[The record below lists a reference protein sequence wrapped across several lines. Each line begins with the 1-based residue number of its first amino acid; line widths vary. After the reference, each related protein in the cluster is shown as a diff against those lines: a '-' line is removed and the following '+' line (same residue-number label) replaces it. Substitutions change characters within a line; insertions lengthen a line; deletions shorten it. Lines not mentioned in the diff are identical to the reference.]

1 MAYPKQKKAN
11 IDLLETVELSIVKPK
26 GHKKLLEQLGYALG
40 DEGIEN
46 FVRDSYN
53 NFNLHIEDFENY
65 KLYSL
70 VNGSEKIPI
79 NYYHLNEL
87 IHIENDDGTFVSVCL
102 KKPNGTLRSEKEI
115 IENLKRVFKII

>member
-11 IDLLETVELSIVKPK
+11 IDLLETVELSIVRPK
-26 GHKKLLEQLGYALG
+26 TLLQQLGYSVG
-40 DEGIEN
+40 KEGIKN
-46 FVRDSYN
+46 SVRDSY
-53 NFNLHIEDFENY
+53 NLHIEDFENY

-87 IHIENDDGTFVSVCL
+87 IHIENDDATFVSVCL